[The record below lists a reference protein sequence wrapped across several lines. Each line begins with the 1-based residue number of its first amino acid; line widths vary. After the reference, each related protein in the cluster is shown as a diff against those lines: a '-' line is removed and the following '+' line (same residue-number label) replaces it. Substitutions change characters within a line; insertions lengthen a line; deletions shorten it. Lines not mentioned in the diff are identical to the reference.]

1 MFTSHVTHVD
11 LPGAEEGL
19 TVSTCVSHAG
29 RLLLNRWVIAVCFLL
44 RWSWRFLFSSV
55 VTVNSSTIIVVIYTI
70 VIAKAVAI
78 GVGVSGLCAERK
90 VDAQVSWSLHVL
102 QSPMNDLSKLYKSW
116 RFRIYIKTV
125 HCMTKTNVLRAY
137 FDVVH
142 HQLLLWIVHGAVGAL
157 EHGNLL
163 TDNMLVKVCV
173 EQRLQSEYGVTHGA
187 LVYKSGKK
195 TTTKEITE
203 GPCGS

>member
-1 MFTSHVTHVD
+1 
-11 LPGAEEGL
+11 
-19 TVSTCVSHAG
+19 
-29 RLLLNRWVIAVCFLL
+29 
-44 RWSWRFLFSSV
+44 
-55 VTVNSSTIIVVIYTI
+55 
-70 VIAKAVAI
+70 
-78 GVGVSGLCAERK
+78 
-90 VDAQVSWSLHVL
+90 
-102 QSPMNDLSKLYKSW
+102 
-116 RFRIYIKTV
+116 
-125 HCMTKTNVLRAY
+125 MTKTNVLRAY

-157 EHGNLL
+157 KHGNLL

-173 EQRLQSEYGVTHGA
+173 EQGLQSEYGVTHGA